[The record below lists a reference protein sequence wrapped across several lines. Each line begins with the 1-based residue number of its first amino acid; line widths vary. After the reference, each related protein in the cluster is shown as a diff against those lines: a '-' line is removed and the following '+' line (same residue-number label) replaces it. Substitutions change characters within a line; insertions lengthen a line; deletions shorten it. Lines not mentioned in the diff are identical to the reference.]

1 MELIITIAIIF
12 SAILLVT
19 AGALLLFSPELLIRF
34 NDYLLNIGKK
44 KISFGIKNILPVDVF
59 IYTRRLIFGLLL
71 ILLGLYLIYTISL
84 LF

>member
-1 MELIITIAIIF
+1 MELIFTITIIF
-12 SAILLVT
+12 AAVVLVT

>member
-1 MELIITIAIIF
+1 MELIITIAIVL
-12 SAILLVT
+12 AAVLLVA

-34 NDYLLNIGKK
+34 NDYLLNIAKK
-44 KISFGIKNILPVDVF
+44 EIKFSIKNILPVDVYVF
-59 IYTRRLIFGLLL
+59 TKRFIFGLLL

>member
-1 MELIITIAIIF
+1 MELIITIAIVL
-12 SAILLVT
+12 AAVLLVA

-34 NDYLLNIGKK
+34 NDYLLNIAKK
-44 KISFGIKNILPVDVF
+44 EIKFSIKNILPVDVF
-59 IYTRRLIFGLLL
+59 VYTKRFIFGLLL